1 MTLKSLAACL
11 VLGLGPCAVELLLHT
26 SPSLDIRRPR
36 FRTLP
41 GRPQLENKFE
51 IASDL
56 VPCHWLQWPSG
67 CDVSRALKVASS
79 ILPCCI

>member
-56 VPCHWLQWPSG
+56 VPC
-67 CDVSRALKVASS
+67 RAADLATHTASKMERARFQS
-79 ILPCCI
+79 CQL